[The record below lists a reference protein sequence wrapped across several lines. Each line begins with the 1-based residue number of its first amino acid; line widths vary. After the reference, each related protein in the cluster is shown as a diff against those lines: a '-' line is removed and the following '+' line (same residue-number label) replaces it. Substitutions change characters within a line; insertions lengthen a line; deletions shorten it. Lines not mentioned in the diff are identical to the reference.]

1 MYIVQCV
8 PRLEPFF
15 FCKLEN
21 QIVNDNCN
29 AFETRAGNIL
39 RMASSTFIILRAWQ
53 HAVVVHP
60 TWASIPLS
68 FSPIL
73 HLLHTNVAI
82 VHFHINSAFDA
93 HTINISITCV
103 SFCMTWFYIFVC
115 RLQSSYMGRRTKRGL
130 SLWDHVG
137 PLLRQRKVLVWMSMT
152 QNINPIFSAQVS
164 KVQSGLEGSPQAVH
178 KVH

>member
-1 MYIVQCV
+1 MGDCVSKLPIKKGSSFEEDSKESVYTVDYTLYSFDVQCV

-15 FCKLEN
+15 FCKLKN

-29 AFETRAGNIL
+29 ASETRAGNIL

-73 HLLHTNVAI
+73 HLLH
-82 VHFHINSAFDA
+82 
-93 HTINISITCV
+93 INIA
-103 SFCMTWFYIFVC
+103 F
-115 RLQSSYMGRRTKRGL
+115 
-130 SLWDHVG
+130 
-137 PLLRQRKVLVWMSMT
+137 
-152 QNINPIFSAQVS
+152 A
-164 KVQSGLEGSPQAVH
+164 H
-178 KVH
+178 KC